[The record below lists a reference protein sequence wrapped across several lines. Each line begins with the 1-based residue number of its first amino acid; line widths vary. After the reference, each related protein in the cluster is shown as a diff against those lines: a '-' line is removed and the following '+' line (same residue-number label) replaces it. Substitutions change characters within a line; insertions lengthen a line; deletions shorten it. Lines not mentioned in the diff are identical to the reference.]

1 MSTEFEKPA
10 AYIRRSTKVQA
21 DQHQRHAI
29 TDWLEYHGVKIGD
42 VAIYAEQASGADPA
56 RSKFQTLLAAVQNG
70 EVTDVVVWEISRI
83 ARKGAQ
89 AQEFFD
95 ACEDNGVTIHV
106 TDGAVRRVEPDGT
119 GRMVAGIIAEVMA
132 EERRQ
137 LIRRTKAG
145 MKRARNEGKWVG
157 NVPAGF
163 IRSAD
168 GYLKPN
174 LDPDYDEDD
183 TGYLDVVNALEQIEA
198 GNSYNK
204 TAKNTPNITR
214 QALSSI
220 HQDVERKAWYLEG
233 EADDDRVA
241 EALEV
246 VEDV

>member
-1 MSTEFEKPA
+1 MSGELEQPA
-10 AYIRRSTKVQA
+10 AYIRRSTKEQE
-21 DQHQRHAI
+21 DQHQRQAI
-29 TDWLEYHGVKIGD
+29 RAWLEYQGVEIGD
-42 VAIYAEQASGADPA
+42 VAVYAEQASGADPN
-56 RSKFQTLLAAVQNG
+56 RSKFQQLLDAVNNG

-83 ARKGAQ
+83 ARKGKL

-145 MKRARNEGKWVG
+145 MKRARDEGKWVG

-163 IRSAD
+163 VRTDD

-174 LDPDYDEDD
+174 LDPEYDDGE
-183 TGYLDVVNALEQIEA
+183 TGFFDIVDVLKRIEN
-198 GNSYNK
+198 GKSYNQ
-204 TAKNTPNITR
+204 AAEDTPNITR
-214 QALSSI
+214 QALASI
-220 HQDVERKAWYLEG
+220 HQDEERRGWYLDG

-241 EALEV
+241 EALKV
-246 VEDV
+246 V